1 MFEINTDYGYFIHLA
16 KCALNGEKPKEKP
29 PEVSFDIVYQIARR
43 HGMQSLLWYGV
54 EQLNMKPDNELMSL
68 WYSDYGVFLRQ
79 TAYQDMELDSL
90 CYLFTSN
97 GFDVLPLKGSCIRK
111 FYPQPDMRVMGDID
125 LLVKTHGTKEERNRV
140 KELMLSNGYIADIL
154 DDGQVDGYKKA
165 DNSDIYVEIHFEFMH
180 NNHAFYEHFIVDWST
195 LLPADNDGV
204 YNMSDLDLYYFNI
217 GHFAKN
223 MFSKGI
229 GVKSIADIY
238 VMWNRFDR
246 DEQFRLNSKLLTAGL
261 NDFNQQLVKIA
272 YIWFGNAD
280 DDASTELLQK
290 YIIDNSAYG
299 FMRNRDVL
307 NVMKNESLYGRV
319 DKKKYIRDRIF
330 PSATELY
337 GRFNIKHR
345 LPFLLPF
352 LWIARVFSL
361 LFASKEKINNI
372 KSEVENIN
380 DISYE
385 EVELGK
391 AIFNKF
397 GLDYRQY

>member
-16 KCALNGEKPKEKP
+16 KCALNGERPKEKP
-29 PEVSFDIVYQIARR
+29 PEVSFDVVFQTARR
-43 HGMQSLLWYGV
+43 HGMQGLLWYSI
-54 EQLNMKPDNELMSL
+54 EQLKYKPDNDLVSL

-79 TAYQDMELDSL
+79 AAYQEMELDSL

-97 GFDVLPLKGSCIRK
+97 GFDVLALKGSCIRK
-111 FYPQPDMRVMGDID
+111 LYPQPDMRTMGDID
-125 LLVKTHGTKEERNRV
+125 LLVKTDGTKEERNRV
-140 KELMLSNGYIADIL
+140 KELMLSNGYVADVL
-154 DDGQVDGYKKA
+154 DDGQVDAYKKES
-165 DNSDIYVEIHFEFMH
+165 NSDIYVEIHFEFMH
-180 NNHAFYEHFIVDWST
+180 NNHAFYEHFVVDWST
-195 LLPADNDGV
+195 LLPTDTDGV
-204 YNMSDLDLYYFNI
+204 YKMSDLDLYYFNI

-229 GVKSIADIY
+229 GVKSIADVY
-238 VMWNRFDR
+238 VMWKSFT
-246 DEQFRLNSKLLTAGL
+246 DEERFRLNSRLLTAGL
-261 NDFNQQLVKIA
+261 NDFNQQLVRIA
-272 YIWFGNAD
+272 GIWFGNAD
-280 DDASTELLQK
+280 DDGSTDLLQK

-299 FMRNRDVL
+299 FMHNRDVL

-319 DKKKYIRDRIF
+319 DRKKYIRDRIF
-330 PSATELY
+330 PSATGLY
-337 GRFNIKHR
+337 RRFNIKHR

-380 DISYE
+380 NISYE

-391 AIFNKF
+391 AVFNKF